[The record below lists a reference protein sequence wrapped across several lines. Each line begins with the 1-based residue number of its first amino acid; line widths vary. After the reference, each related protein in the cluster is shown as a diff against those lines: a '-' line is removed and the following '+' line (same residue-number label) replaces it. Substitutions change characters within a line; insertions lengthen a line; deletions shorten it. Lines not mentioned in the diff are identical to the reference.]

1 MEYISV
7 KAIAEKWNI
16 GKRAVQLMCTQGKIK
31 GAKRLSDSGVW
42 LIPEDAKRPIDMRK
56 SRKEEF

>member
-16 GKRAVQLMCTQGKIK
+16 TKRAVQLMCTQGKIK
-31 GAKRLSDSGVW
+31 GLRG
-42 LIPEDAKRPIDMRK
+42 
-56 SRKEEF
+56 